1 MTTFT
6 TYTDLLTH
14 VGPLMGSMVNQREV
28 EAVADVLWDGGI
40 RSEED
45 LEDAYPTDVAW
56 NQLLDYV
63 LA

>member
-6 TYTDLLTH
+6 TYTDLRAH
-14 VGPLMGSMVNQREV
+14 VGPLMGSMVTEHEV
-28 EAVADVLWDGGI
+28 HAVADVLWAEGI
-40 RSEED
+40 RSEEELD
-45 LEDAYPTDVAW
+45 DAYPTDVAW